1 MNKFARLI
9 YNLKSM
15 FNLTINIDDRF
26 KQVLNYF
33 HALILKYF
41 NDQDF
46 KNCLITADTKFLSV
60 ECVDS
65 LSNDDRFKFLFN
77 EDIFNVWTLTE
88 EFMEHETAFYSADN
102 FNVSKRAKLSL
113 ESTNIYDLYLYDNM
127 NLQQDSKVE
136 IWASN
141 IYSKFIEDLNETLT
155 IQNQPL
161 LKLNEK

>member
-1 MNKFARLI
+1 MNRLI
-9 YNLKSM
+9 AKSIYSS
-15 FNLTINIDDRF
+15 LRARYCR
-26 KQVLNYF
+26 Q
-33 HALILKYF
+33 
-41 NDQDF
+41 
-46 KNCLITADTKFLSV
+46 TAKFLSV

-127 NLQQDSKVE
+127 NLQQDSNVE

-141 IYSKFIEDLNETLT
+141 IYSEFIEDLNETLT